1 MALAAGALRFGD
13 FTLKSGR
20 RSPYFFNAGVFSD
33 GASLQALGGFYRAA
47 LDEAGLGFDML
58 FGSAYKGIVLAA
70 ALAIAYAASGRNVPF
85 AYDRKEDKDHGEG
98 GRLVG
103 APLGGRVLIVD
114 DVLSAGTSA
123 RRAIAAIGAAGASPA
138 GLAVALDRQER
149 GLEAGAAAELESAGV
164 PVVSI
169 ARLDDLADYLEPAAG
184 REAEKAALLEYRRHW
199 RCN

>member
-33 GASLQALGGFYRAA
+33 GAGLKALSGFYRAA
-47 LDEAGLGFDML
+47 LDEAGLAFDML
-58 FGSAYKGIVLAA
+58 FGPAYKGIVLAA
-70 ALAIAYAASGRNVPF
+70 ALAIDYAAGGRNVPF

-123 RRAIAAIGAAGASPA
+123 RAAVRTIEAAGAVAA
-138 GLAVALDRQER
+138 GLVVALDRQER
-149 GLEAGAAAELESAGV
+149 GLENGAAGEFEAAGI
-164 PVVSI
+164 PVVSVVT
-169 ARLDDLADYLEPAAG
+169 LDDLAAYLEPAAG
-184 REAEKAALLEYRRHW
+184 GAVEKAALLEYRRRW